1 MCRSMWAAA
10 APTAQARPNL
20 CFHNMLFLI
29 TLALASVFAQV
40 AGTCDITVFT
50 KSWQCSCGG
59 KAREVSRGCWWESGR
74 RMWCEDQSFARRVQ
88 WTNTFPKI
96 LVGFCT
102 ILVVSLLLSAAR
114 EWLWSSSYCT
124 IRPWCDFFLVPI
136 LIQLV
141 CHHILPPVFDS
152 SLSQQFPFHVLYH
165 FVPFSS
171 SASSI
176 HTSLHKGFIPVSILN
191 QRRVWKLYL

>member
-1 MCRSMWAAA
+1 MCRSVWAAA

-74 RMWCEDQSFARRVQ
+74 RMWCEDQLFARRVQ

-124 IRPWCDFFLVPI
+124 IRPWCDFFFGSHSHSAGVSSHSPSRLW
-136 LIQLV
+136 QLSLATV
-141 CHHILPPVFDS
+141 SFSCPLPFC
-152 SLSQQFPFHVLYH
+152 PFLKLG
-165 FVPFSS
+165 F
-171 SASSI
+171 
-176 HTSLHKGFIPVSILN
+176 LHS
-191 QRRVWKLYL
+191 YLTT